1 MKKWNVFAV
10 YAEDSKDVYKMI
22 IPAPSKKEAELYV
35 KNGGLEIV
43 KTKEMAELRINVDFL
58 SSYLRKGDFDE
69 DSIDVICRLIQMTQ
83 LDMR

>member
-1 MKKWNVFAV
+1 MKKWNVFTV
-10 YAEDSKDVYKMI
+10 YAEDFKDIYKTI

>member
-22 IPAPSKKEAELYV
+22 IPASSKKEAELYV
-35 KNGGLEIV
+35 KSGGLEIV